1 MCVRGAGEQ
10 TQVHMPGTQSAMGL
24 QPQSIK
30 PLLKNITLT
39 EVSPKLSS
47 FLKIILKTY
56 LQKLIK
62 YIESQTDRQTYQTDT
77 QTHLEQHRLQS
88 IVKTKYNRSP
98 ETSIILCAILV
109 EKG

>member
-24 QPQSIK
+24 QPQSMK

-56 LQKLIK
+56 L
-62 YIESQTDRQTYQTDT
+62 
-77 QTHLEQHRLQS
+77 
-88 IVKTKYNRSP
+88 
-98 ETSIILCAILV
+98 
-109 EKG
+109 